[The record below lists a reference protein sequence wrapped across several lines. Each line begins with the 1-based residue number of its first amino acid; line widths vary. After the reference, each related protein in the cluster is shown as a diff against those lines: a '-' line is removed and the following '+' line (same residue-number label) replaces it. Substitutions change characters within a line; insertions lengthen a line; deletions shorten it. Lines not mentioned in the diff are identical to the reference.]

1 MSAVYIFDFTL
12 KADDIMYYEVVSN
25 LRKFCKK
32 FTFQLEE
39 GKEEYRH
46 YQGRISLKT
55 KLRLNQMI
63 KVQPWINHAHYT
75 ITSAEGAQDVE
86 YVTKEESRIDGPWTE
101 KTNTFIPKHIMNINF
116 RPWQNAVV
124 ELCKTYDKRKI
135 YVIIDKCGNIG
146 KSTLCT
152 YIRCHGWGRIIP
164 PLNDAKDIMQMV
176 CCMGESPAYLIDM
189 PRALDKKK
197 LNQMY
202 TAIEI
207 IKSGYAFDTRYTFK
221 ELIFNIPAIIVFTNE
236 VPDQKLLSMDRWELL
251 TVVDNNLTN
260 FLDETESL

>member
-1 MSAVYIFDFTL
+1 MSAIYIFDFTL
-12 KADDIMYYEVVSN
+12 KADGIQFDEVIIA
-25 LRKFCKK
+25 LRKICKK

-63 KVQPWINHAHYT
+63 KVQPWINHAHFT
-75 ITSAEGAQDVE
+75 CTSAEGAQDVE
-86 YVTKEESRIDGPWTE
+86 YVTKEESRIAGPWNE
-101 KTNTFIPKHIMNINF
+101 KTHTFIPKHVANIKLK
-116 RPWQNAVV
+116 PWQSSVI
-124 ELCKTYDKRKI
+124 ELCKTYEKRKI
-135 YVIIDKCGNIG
+135 YVIIDKSGNIG

-152 YIRCHGWGRIIP
+152 YIRCHGLGRIIP

-189 PRALDKKK
+189 PRALEKKK

-202 TAIEI
+202 TAIET
-207 IKSGYAFDTRYTFK
+207 IKSGYAYDTRYKFTEK
-221 ELIFNIPAIIVFTNE
+221 IFNIPNLIVFTNV
-236 VPDQKLLSMDRWELL
+236 VPDLKLLSIDRWELL
-251 TVVDNNLTN
+251 TVIDDHLDN